1 MNFIINQIFVEN
13 SIKYVIIR
21 DNSLTS
27 IALEKDLFKY
37 NCS

>member
-21 DNSLTS
+21 DNALTS
-27 IALEKDLFKY
+27 IALQKDLFKY